1 MVAPMTMAAPVPAM
15 MAPMTTGKV
24 PAAEMM
30 SAEVAAVAEVMA
42 AMMTSTH
49 VVAVM
54 TTVVSAVRPGVCR

>member
-1 MVAPMTMAAPVPAM
+1 
-15 MAPMTTGKV
+15 MTTAKV

>member
-1 MVAPMTMAAPVPAM
+1 MTMAAPVPAM
-15 MAPMTTGKV
+15 MAPMTTAKV